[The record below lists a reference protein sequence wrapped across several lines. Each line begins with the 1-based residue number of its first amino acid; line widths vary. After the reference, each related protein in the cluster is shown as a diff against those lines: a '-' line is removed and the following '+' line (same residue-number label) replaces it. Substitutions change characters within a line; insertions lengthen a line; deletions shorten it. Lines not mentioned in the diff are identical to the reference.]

1 MIGLVLDGA
10 PGLIPSLRPLSASAG
25 VLIHD
30 DAAAAWA
37 MGLLNQVAPLNALK
51 QQDVSW
57 TRCIITMGL
66 PTAVPCLKDGLNAE
80 TGGIT
85 GLQELAAQ
93 AAGMGIIPGCLGSG
107 LTYDRARDL
116 RSSLRYRLLHH
127 QRPGTGKPGVTRG
140 LFFLIDS
147 YPQNIEAIRAKT
159 RNPTFLMAW
168 QGIETKWRVSKLGWA
183 WWSWLR
189 FGTTVYKFLKKIK
202 RMQTSV

>member
-93 AAGMGIIPGCLGSG
+93 AAGMGIIPHIQRLC
-107 LTYDRARDL
+107 
-116 RSSLRYRLLHH
+116 RSIPS
-127 QRPGTGKPGVTRG
+127 
-140 LFFLIDS
+140 
-147 YPQNIEAIRAKT
+147 N
-159 RNPTFLMAW
+159 
-168 QGIETKWRVSKLGWA
+168 GIKANGALPPA
-183 WWSWLR
+183 
-189 FGTTVYKFLKKIK
+189 TT
-202 RMQTSV
+202 SP